1 MIILIIDDD
10 LESNKRIKDF
20 LSQSKHSDF
29 EVSEAENANEAIK
42 LVKDINPSIIIT
54 ELSLNDLN
62 GLELG
67 KKFLSELTSIAII
80 AISQLKMFDLVQQS
94 INIGFSGFH
103 LKPLVKHEFLETID
117 RIILSHT
124 IRSDSETS
132 LFLTENE
139 TSHFDPDISRP
150 IKTAIEYI
158 NLNYYKNI
166 SLKNVSEKVYLS
178 PSHFSKLFKEM
189 TETSFIEF
197 LTETRVEKSK
207 YLLKSTSLP
216 IEVIAHQIGFSSATY
231 FATTFKKSQGKTP
244 RDYRSLYVK
253 LE

>member
-20 LSQSKHSDF
+20 LNQSKQSDF
-29 EVSEAENANEAIK
+29 EISEAVNANEAIK
-42 LVKDINPSIIIT
+42 LMKEIHPSIIIT
-54 ELSLNDLN
+54 ELSLKDSN
-62 GLELG
+62 GIELG
-67 KKFLSELTSIAII
+67 KKILSETSDIAII

-103 LKPLVKHEFLETID
+103 LKPLVKYELLDTID
-117 RIILSHT
+117 RIILNHG

-132 LFLTENE
+132 LFLTGNE
-139 TSHFDPDISRP
+139 TSHFEPDISRP

-158 NLNYYKNI
+158 NLNYYKDI

-178 PSHFSKLFKEM
+178 PSHFSRLFKEV
-189 TETSFIEF
+189 TENSFIEF